1 MNIRNI
7 FGVALILIGIFVFTV
22 DSMVFST
29 GYIFAN
35 FWPAL
40 FVLPLGIMFHWMYF
54 SLTDRK
60 GVGLLVPGG
69 ILIVVGLVCQI
80 STMFDIWDYT
90 WPGFILAP
98 AIGLFELYWFGNRN
112 KWLLLPVLILTC
124 LSMIFFG
131 IFSIGAVLTTG
142 TPIVAVVII
151 LIGLYLLLGN
161 KRDL

>member
-7 FGVALILIGIFVFTV
+7 FGAALILLGILVFTV
-22 DSMVFST
+22 DSWVFST
-29 GYIFAN
+29 GYIFTH
-35 FWPAL
+35 FWPIL
-40 FVLPLGIMFHWMYF
+40 FVFPLGIMFHWMYF

-69 ILIVVGLVCQI
+69 VLIVVGLVCQI
-80 STMFDIWDYT
+80 STMFDIWEYT

-98 AIGLFELYWFGNRN
+98 ALGLFELYWFGNRN
-112 KWLLLPVLILTC
+112 KWLLLPVFILTG

-131 IFSIGAVLTTG
+131 TFSIGAVIATG

-151 LIGLYLLLGN
+151 LIGLYLLLGS
-161 KRDL
+161 KSRT